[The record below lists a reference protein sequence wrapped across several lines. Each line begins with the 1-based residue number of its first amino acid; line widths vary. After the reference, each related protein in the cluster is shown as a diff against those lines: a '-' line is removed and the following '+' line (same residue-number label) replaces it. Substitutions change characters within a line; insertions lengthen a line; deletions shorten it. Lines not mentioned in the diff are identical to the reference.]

1 DARTARAARALKCGT
16 LRPAIVLYDEPHPLG
31 DHIGAVQTSDLG
43 KKPDLLIVMGT
54 SLKVHGLRRL
64 VKSFAKA
71 VHSSRPSPAPTTTHS
86 LLHNVVFVNRTAPP
100 PGEWTGIIDYHVQG
114 DADTWV
120 AQVLGEWKKCRP
132 ADWEVQATLDGVG
145 VGRLGAPGTDGKPGA
160 GSGKAVGGTDRAK
173 AGVEK
178 GKGKEGTLKKGKAKS
193 KAGVENTPPEDD
205 PRPTSSQQPR
215 CVIVLPRSTKFKAG
229 TMKSP
234 LKATMSPLKTRTT
247 ALKARAGV
255 VKASGR
261 PCQLGMASPQRL
273 GGGGLKRPAPSP
285 LAPRQTRL
293 DAVFRSPAARTL
305 AGVGAGSG
313 SSTGTSGTDDSSGT
327 PVTDD
332 SSRTPTTDDSSG
344 TPTTDDSSLP
354 SSSSSSTS
362 LVTSALSSR
371 VELELATSKPASAT
385 SSQAST
391 SHDSVFSSQTVTSSQ
406 ASSVDLGSGSQTKV
420 GSSSQPSLSLNSQS
434 AFSSSS
440 QSALSSGSQATL
452 FERYLGQPR
461 SPPFRRSVPAFGPGS
476 EWLPQPQPRRATT
489 IPIPGRDYIVSN
501 GQKFNSALSSQVS
514 LAPPPEPSQSLLTL
528 PASSQSL
535 LALPELSQ
543 SSKRYVGA
551 IKSPGDVPRPCYWDE
566 GNPRKK
572 GRLSEERDEGGETED
587 EGERDIARGLLFSK
601 GKEVPSSKG
610 KEVPFS
616 NDKEVDVI
624 DLDPDDDDDSM
635 SLDGAVGHMSLDG
648 PGDIDT
654 DMEPEP
660 ELEPQP
666 VVTRMAPLPPVS
678 PVQTRAKKRAKE
690 KEAIT
695 TKKATKRAPKP
706 RVPGTRV
713 SMRLTAKAAT

>member
-43 KKPDLLIVMGT
+43 KKPDLLIV
-54 SLKVHGLRRL
+54 HGLRRL

-71 VHSSRPSPAPTTTHS
+71 VHSSRPSPATTGTTTAHS
-86 LLHNVVFVNRTAPP
+86 LLHNVIFVNRTAPP
-100 PGEWTGIIDYHVQG
+100 PGEWTGIIDYHVEG

-145 VGRLGAPGTDGKPGA
+145 VGRLGAPGVDGKAGA
-160 GSGKAVGGTDRAK
+160 GSGKGK

-178 GKGKEGTLKKGKAKS
+178 EKGKTKEGTLKKGKAKS

-205 PRPTSSQQPR
+205 PPRPSSQQPR

-247 ALKARAGV
+247 ALKTRAGV

-261 PCQLGMASPQRL
+261 LCQLGMASPQRL
-273 GGGGLKRPAPSP
+273 GVGLKRPAPSP

-293 DAVFRSPAARTL
+293 DAVFRSPVPRV
-305 AGVGAGSG
+305 GVGAGSG
-313 SSTGTSGTDDSSGT
+313 SSAG
-327 PVTDD
+327 
-332 SSRTPTTDDSSG
+332 TDDSSG

-354 SSSSSSTS
+354 SGSSSASS
-362 LVTSALSSR
+362 LVTSALSSQ
-371 VELELATSKPASAT
+371 VELELELATSKPALAT

-391 SHDSVFSSQTVTSSQ
+391 SHDSIFSSQTVTSSQ

-420 GSSSQPSLSLNSQS
+420 GSSSQPNLSLNSQS
-434 AFSSSS
+434 TFSSSS
-440 QSALSSGSQATL
+440 HPALSSGSQATL

-461 SPPFRRSVPAFGPGS
+461 SPPFRRSVPAFVPGS

-501 GQKFNSALSSQVS
+501 GEKFVRAGDGPLSALASQVS
-514 LAPPPEPSQSLLTL
+514 LGPPPEPSRSLLAL
-528 PASSQSL
+528 PTSSQSL
-535 LALPELSQ
+535 LALPGLSQ

-587 EGERDIARGLLFSK
+587 EGERDIARGLLFSSK
-601 GKEVPSSKG
+601 GKEVSSSKG
-610 KEVPFS
+610 KEVAFS

-660 ELEPQP
+660 EPEPRP
-666 VVTRMAPLPPVS
+666 AATRAAPLPPVS

-690 KEAIT
+690 KEAVAMKKT
-695 TKKATKRAPKP
+695 TKRTPKP